1 MAVRSASKEQAIGP
15 VSPRPARAAADP
27 RIGLGA
33 LLTLAAVQLVCGTI
47 LAVDVGVEIH
57 ANLTAETDEPEYGA
71 LHLLAEV
78 FATALLFFAFALSSR
93 QVLLHRVELRRADER
108 FKAIRSDFSGLVD
121 RRFDEWGLS
130 PAEKEV
136 AMLTI
141 KGLRIAEI
149 ASLRDCTEGT
159 VKSHLSAI
167 FRKSNVS
174 SRPEFLARFVD
185 DFLDFAAVG

>member
-1 MAVRSASKEQAIGP
+1 MIASIAKEIKVKGDLP
-15 VSPRPARAAADP
+15 PRRTSTDGRA
-27 RIGLGA
+27 RIGIGA
-33 LLTLAAVQLVCGTI
+33 LLTLAVVQLVCGII

-57 ANLTAETDEPEYGA
+57 ANITAEDTEAEYGM
-71 LHLLAEV
+71 LHLLAEL
-78 FATALLFFAFALSSR
+78 FATALLFFAFVLSSR
-93 QVLLHRVELRRADER
+93 QVLLHRAELRRADER
-108 FKAIRSDFSGLVD
+108 LDTIRNEFSGLVE
-121 RRFDEWGLS
+121 RRFGEWGLS

-149 ASLRDCTEGT
+149 AALRDCTEGT

-167 FRKSNVS
+167 FRKSHVS

-185 DFLDFAAVG
+185 DFLDFAAVN

>member
-1 MAVRSASKEQAIGP
+1 MVAKTANGNEETGSL
-15 VSPRPARAAADP
+15 SPRAARAAPHP

-33 LLTLAAVQLVCGTI
+33 LLTLAAVQLVCGII

-57 ANLTAETDEPEYGA
+57 ANLTAETDEPEYGM

-108 FKAIRSDFSGLVD
+108 LETIRSDFSGLVE
-121 RRFDEWGLS
+121 RRFGEWGLS

-141 KGLRIAEI
+141 KGLRISEI
-149 ASLRDCTEGT
+149 ASLRNCTEGT

-167 FRKSNVS
+167 FRKSSVS

-185 DFLDFAAVG
+185 DFLDFAAVE